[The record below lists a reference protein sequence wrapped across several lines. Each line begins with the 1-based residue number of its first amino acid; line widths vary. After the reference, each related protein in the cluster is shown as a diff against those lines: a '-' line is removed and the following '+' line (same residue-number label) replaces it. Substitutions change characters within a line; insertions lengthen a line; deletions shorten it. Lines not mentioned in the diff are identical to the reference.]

1 MTEPRTGATAAAVS
15 PATAVSPAYR
25 HFVLG
30 LSTLAAVGSSVVH
43 MGTPFLIPALTAT
56 GLPLPAAGLITAM
69 PAAGIVFTLIAWGW
83 FVDVFGER
91 AALSLG
97 LGSTAV
103 LTGAAAWASASGPVV
118 LAGALFLAGCA
129 AASVNSASGRV
140 VSGWYPPSQRG
151 TAMGIRQMA
160 QPLGAALA
168 AVTLPVLAAN
178 YGIRAA
184 LGFAAVLC
192 AVLALA
198 CLLGIKDPP
207 RPEAGSADHAA
218 AKVSPYRGS
227 RYLVRIHIA
236 SAMLSWP
243 QSMMGS
249 FILVW
254 LIARGHSE
262 VSAGVIL
269 MIAQL
274 SGAGS
279 RAAMG
284 FISDRARSRLRP
296 YRHVATATL
305 VLSGTMAL
313 IDGFGAG
320 WTAGTAGG
328 AGSDGADS
336 VGAVAGIGAATDFST
351 FASTPLG
358 IAATIVIGALAVAAV
373 SPNGLAF
380 TAVAE
385 YAGPLW
391 SGRALGTQNTFQN
404 IIYASTPPLAG
415 AVVATVGF
423 PAMFAL
429 TAVFPAVALAVG
441 PRDDERRHAE
451 LNA

>member
-262 VSAGVIL
+262 VSAGVIV

-296 YRHVATATL
+296 YRHVATVTL
-305 VLSGTMAL
+305 VLSVAMAL

-320 WTAGTAGG
+320 WTAGTAGVG
-328 AGSDGADS
+328 AGG
-336 VGAVAGIGAATDFST
+336 VGGVAGVGSFATS
-351 FASTPLG
+351 PLG

-429 TAVFPAVALAVG
+429 TAVFPAVALAFG

>member
-1 MTEPRTGATAAAVS
+1 MPSEPRSPEPGS
-15 PATAVSPAYR
+15 PAQMSPGYR

-56 GLPLPAAGLITAM
+56 GLSLPAAGLIAAM

-97 LGSTAV
+97 LGSTAAM
-103 LTGAAAWASASGPVV
+103 TGVAAWASESGAVA
-118 LAGALFLAGCA
+118 LAGALFFAGCA

-160 QPLGAALA
+160 QPLGAALS
-168 AVTLPVLAAN
+168 AVTLPVLAATH
-178 YGIRAA
+178 GIRAA
-184 LGFAAVLC
+184 LTFAAVLC

-207 RPEAGSADHAA
+207 RPESGSADHAA
-218 AKVSPYRGS
+218 AAVSPYRGS
-227 RYLVRIHIA
+227 RYLVRIHVA

-262 VSAGVIL
+262 VSAGVIV

-274 SGAGS
+274 CGAGS

-296 YRHVATATL
+296 YRHVAVVTL
-305 VLSGTMAL
+305 GLLLLMAL
-313 IDGFGAG
+313 FDGLGAG
-320 WTAGTAGG
+320 TDAGTF
-328 AGSDGADS
+328 
-336 VGAVAGIGAATDFST
+336 AT
-351 FASTPLG
+351 TPLG
-358 IAATIVIGALAVAAV
+358 IAATIVIGALAVASV

-404 IIYASTPPLAG
+404 IIYAATPPLAG
-415 AVVATVGF
+415 AVVAGVGF
-423 PAMFAL
+423 PALFAL
-429 TAVFPAVALAVG
+429 SAVFPAVALAVG
-441 PRDDERRHAE
+441 PRDDERRHATLE
-451 LNA
+451 P

>member
-56 GLPLPAAGLITAM
+56 GLPLPAVGLITAM

-262 VSAGVIL
+262 VSAGVIV

-296 YRHVATATL
+296 YRHVATVTL
-305 VLSGTMAL
+305 VLSGAMAL

-320 WTAGTAGG
+320 WTAGTAGVG
-328 AGSDGADS
+328 AGG
-336 VGAVAGIGAATDFST
+336 VGGVAGVGSFATS
-351 FASTPLG
+351 PLG

>member
-262 VSAGVIL
+262 VSAGVIV

-296 YRHVATATL
+296 YRHVATVTL
-305 VLSGTMAL
+305 VLSGAMAL

-320 WTAGTAGG
+320 WTSGAGVGAGG
-328 AGSDGADS
+328 
-336 VGAVAGIGAATDFST
+336 VGGVAGVAGVAGLGDGSFATS
-351 FASTPLG
+351 PLG

-441 PRDDERRHAE
+441 PRDDERRHTE
-451 LNA
+451 LNV

>member
-15 PATAVSPAYR
+15 PDTAVSPAYR

-262 VSAGVIL
+262 VSAGVIV

-296 YRHVATATL
+296 YRHVATVTL
-305 VLSGTMAL
+305 VLSGAMAL

-320 WTAGTAGG
+320 WTAGTAG
-328 AGSDGADS
+328 
-336 VGAVAGIGAATDFST
+336 VGGVAGVAGLGDGSFATS
-351 FASTPLG
+351 PLG

>member
-262 VSAGVIL
+262 VSAGVIV

-296 YRHVATATL
+296 YRHVATVTL
-305 VLSGTMAL
+305 VLSGAMAL

-320 WTAGTAGG
+320 WTAGTAGVG
-328 AGSDGADS
+328 AGG
-336 VGAVAGIGAATDFST
+336 VGGVGGVAGVGSFATS
-351 FASTPLG
+351 PLG

>member
-1 MTEPRTGATAAAVS
+1 MSAG
-15 PATAVSPAYR
+15 YR

-43 MGTPFLIPALTAT
+43 MGTPFLIPALVAS
-56 GLPLPAAGLITAM
+56 GLSLPTAGLIAAM
-69 PAAGIVFTLIAWGW
+69 PAAGIVVTLIAWGW

-97 LGSTAV
+97 LGSTAAMTA
-103 LTGAAAWASASGPVV
+103 LAAWSANSGPVL

-160 QPLGAALA
+160 QPLGAALS
-168 AVTLPVLAAN
+168 AVTLPVLAATH
-178 YGIRAA
+178 GIRAA
-184 LGFAAVLC
+184 LVFAAVLC
-192 AVLALA
+192 AVLAVA

-207 RPEAGSADHAA
+207 RPESGSADHVAA
-218 AKVSPYRGS
+218 AVSPYRGS
-227 RYLVRIHIA
+227 RHLVRIHVA

-254 LIARGHSE
+254 LLARGHSE
-262 VSAGVIL
+262 DSAGVIV
-269 MIAQL
+269 MVAQL
-274 SGAGS
+274 CGAGS

-284 FISDRARSRLRP
+284 YVSDRARSRLRP
-296 YRHVATATL
+296 YRAVAMVTL
-305 VLSGTMAL
+305 GLLLLMAL
-313 IDGFGAG
+313 FDGVGSG
-320 WTAGTAGG
+320 WTT
-328 AGSDGADS
+328 DGA
-336 VGAVAGIGAATDFST
+336 AGAADSGGDF
-351 FASTPLG
+351 AATPLG
-358 IAATIVIGALAVAAV
+358 IAATIVLGALAVAAV

-404 IIYASTPPLAG
+404 IVYAATPPLAG
-415 AVVATVGF
+415 AVVAGIGF
-423 PAMFAL
+423 PALFA
-429 TAVFPAVALAVG
+429 ASAIFPAVALAVA
-441 PRDDERRHAE
+441 PREDERRPAT
-451 LNA
+451 LGP

>member
-1 MTEPRTGATAAAVS
+1 MTEPRTGAAAAAVS

-192 AVLALA
+192 GVLALA

-262 VSAGVIL
+262 VSAGVIV

-296 YRHVATATL
+296 YRHVATVTL
-305 VLSGTMAL
+305 VLSGAMAL

-320 WTAGTAGG
+320 WTAGTAGVG
-328 AGSDGADS
+328 AGGE
-336 VGAVAGIGAATDFST
+336 GGVAGVGSFATS
-351 FASTPLG
+351 PLG

>member
-262 VSAGVIL
+262 VSAGVIV

-296 YRHVATATL
+296 YRHVATVTL
-305 VLSGTMAL
+305 VLSGAMAL

-320 WTAGTAGG
+320 WTAGTAGA
-328 AGSDGADS
+328 AG
-336 VGAVAGIGAATDFST
+336 VGGVAGVAGVAGLGDGSFATS
-351 FASTPLG
+351 PLG

-441 PRDDERRHAE
+441 PRDDERRHTE
-451 LNA
+451 LNV

>member
-1 MTEPRTGATAAAVS
+1 MPSEPRSPEPGS
-15 PATAVSPAYR
+15 PAQMSPGYR

-56 GLPLPAAGLITAM
+56 GLSLPTAGLIAAM
-69 PAAGIVFTLIAWGW
+69 PAAGIVVTLIVWGW

-97 LGSTAV
+97 LGSTAAM
-103 LTGAAAWASASGPVV
+103 TGVAAWASDRGAVA
-118 LAGALFLAGCA
+118 LAAALFLAGCA

-160 QPLGAALA
+160 QPLGAALS
-168 AVTLPVLAAN
+168 AVTLPVLAATH
-178 YGIRAA
+178 GIRAA
-184 LGFAAVLC
+184 LAFAAALC

-207 RPEAGSADHAA
+207 RPESGSADHAA
-218 AKVSPYRGS
+218 AAVSPYRGS
-227 RYLVRIHIA
+227 RYLVRIHVA

-262 VSAGVIL
+262 VSAGVIV

-274 SGAGS
+274 CGAGS

-296 YRHVATATL
+296 YRHVAVVTL
-305 VLSGTMAL
+305 GLLLLMAL
-313 IDGFGAG
+313 FDGLGAG
-320 WTAGTAGG
+320 WAAGTSEGP
-328 AGSDGADS
+328 GAD
-336 VGAVAGIGAATDFST
+336 AFATS
-351 FASTPLG
+351 PLG
-358 IAATIVIGALAVAAV
+358 IVATIIVAALAVASV

-404 IIYASTPPLAG
+404 IIYAATPPLAG
-415 AVVATVGF
+415 AVVAGIGF
-423 PAMFAL
+423 PALFAL
-429 TAVFPAVALAVG
+429 SAVFPAVALAVG
-441 PRDDERRHAE
+441 PRDDERRHATLE
-451 LNA
+451 P

>member
-1 MTEPRTGATAAAVS
+1 MPSEPRSPEPGS
-15 PATAVSPAYR
+15 PAQMSPGYR

-56 GLPLPAAGLITAM
+56 GLSLPAAGLIAAM

-97 LGSTAV
+97 LGSTAAM
-103 LTGAAAWASASGPVV
+103 TGVAAWASDGGAVA

-160 QPLGAALA
+160 QPLGAALS
-168 AVTLPVLAAN
+168 AVTLPVLAATH
-178 YGIRAA
+178 GIGAA
-184 LGFAAVLC
+184 LTFAAMLC

-207 RPEAGSADHAA
+207 RPESGSADHAA
-218 AKVSPYRGS
+218 AAVSPYRGS
-227 RYLVRIHIA
+227 RYLVRIHVA

-262 VSAGVIL
+262 VSAGVIV

-274 SGAGS
+274 CGAGS

-296 YRHVATATL
+296 YRHVAVVTL
-305 VLSGTMAL
+305 GLLLLMAL
-313 IDGFGAG
+313 FDGLGAG
-320 WTAGTAGG
+320 TDAGTF
-328 AGSDGADS
+328 
-336 VGAVAGIGAATDFST
+336 AT
-351 FASTPLG
+351 TPLG
-358 IAATIVIGALAVAAV
+358 IAATIVIGALAVASV

-404 IIYASTPPLAG
+404 IIYAATPPLAG
-415 AVVATVGF
+415 AVVAGVGF
-423 PAMFAL
+423 PALFAL
-429 TAVFPAVALAVG
+429 SAVFPAVALAVG
-441 PRDDERRHAE
+441 PRDDERRHATLE
-451 LNA
+451 P

>member
-178 YGIRAA
+178 YGLRAA

-262 VSAGVIL
+262 VSAGVIV

-305 VLSGTMAL
+305 VLSGAMAL
-313 IDGFGAG
+313 IDGFSAG
-320 WTAGTAGG
+320 WTAGTAG
-328 AGSDGADS
+328 
-336 VGAVAGIGAATDFST
+336 VGGVAGVAGVAGLGDGSFATS
-351 FASTPLG
+351 PLG

-441 PRDDERRHAE
+441 PRDDERRHTE
-451 LNA
+451 LNV

>member
-262 VSAGVIL
+262 VSAGVIV

-296 YRHVATATL
+296 YRHVATVTL
-305 VLSGTMAL
+305 VLSGAMAL

-320 WTAGTAGG
+320 WTAGTAG
-328 AGSDGADS
+328 
-336 VGAVAGIGAATDFST
+336 VGGVAGVAGVAGLGDGSFATS
-351 FASTPLG
+351 PLG

-441 PRDDERRHAE
+441 PRDDERRHTE
-451 LNA
+451 LNV

>member
-262 VSAGVIL
+262 VSAGVIV

-296 YRHVATATL
+296 YRHVATVTL
-305 VLSGTMAL
+305 VLSGAMAL

-320 WTAGTAGG
+320 WTAGTAGVG
-328 AGSDGADS
+328 AGG
-336 VGAVAGIGAATDFST
+336 VGGVAGVGSFATS
-351 FASTPLG
+351 PLG

>member
-1 MTEPRTGATAAAVS
+1 MPSEPRSPEPGS
-15 PATAVSPAYR
+15 PAQMSPGYR

-56 GLPLPAAGLITAM
+56 GLSLPAAGLIAAM
-69 PAAGIVFTLIAWGW
+69 PAAGIVVTLIAWGW

-97 LGSTAV
+97 LGSTAAM
-103 LTGAAAWASASGPVV
+103 TGVAAWASDGGAVA

-160 QPLGAALA
+160 QPLGAALS
-168 AVTLPVLAAN
+168 AVTLPVLAATH
-178 YGIRAA
+178 GIGAA
-184 LGFAAVLC
+184 LTFAAMLC

-207 RPEAGSADHAA
+207 RPESGSADHAA
-218 AKVSPYRGS
+218 AAVSPYRGS
-227 RYLVRIHIA
+227 RYLVRIHVA

-254 LIARGHSE
+254 LVARGHSE
-262 VSAGVIL
+262 VSAGVIV

-274 SGAGS
+274 CGAGS

-296 YRHVATATL
+296 YRHVAVVTL
-305 VLSGTMAL
+305 GLLLLMAL
-313 IDGFGAG
+313 FDGLGAG
-320 WTAGTAGG
+320 TDAGTF
-328 AGSDGADS
+328 
-336 VGAVAGIGAATDFST
+336 AT
-351 FASTPLG
+351 TPLG
-358 IAATIVIGALAVAAV
+358 IAATIVIGALAVASV

-404 IIYASTPPLAG
+404 IIYAATPPLAG
-415 AVVATVGF
+415 AVVAGIGF
-423 PAMFAL
+423 PALFAL
-429 TAVFPAVALAVG
+429 SAVFPAVALAVG
-441 PRDDERRHAE
+441 PRDDERRHATLE
-451 LNA
+451 P

>member
-262 VSAGVIL
+262 VSAGVIV

-296 YRHVATATL
+296 YRHVATVTL
-305 VLSGTMAL
+305 VLSVAMAL

-320 WTAGTAGG
+320 WTAGTAGVG
-328 AGSDGADS
+328 AGG
-336 VGAVAGIGAATDFST
+336 VGGVAGVGSFATS
-351 FASTPLG
+351 PLG

>member
-1 MTEPRTGATAAAVS
+1 MPRGA
-15 PATAVSPAYR
+15 SPAYR
-25 HFVLG
+25 HFVLS

-43 MGTPFLIPALTAT
+43 MGTPFLIPALTAS
-56 GLPLPAAGLITAM
+56 GLSLPAAGLIAAM

-97 LGSTAV
+97 LGSTAAMTAV
-103 LTGAAAWASASGPVV
+103 AAWAADRGPAV

-160 QPLGAALA
+160 QPLGAALS
-168 AVTLPVLAAN
+168 AVTLPVLAASH
-178 YGIRAA
+178 GIRAA
-184 LGFAAVLC
+184 LIFAAALC
-192 AVLALA
+192 AALAVA
-198 CLLGIKDPP
+198 CLLGIADPP
-207 RPEAGSADHAA
+207 RPESGSADHAA
-218 AKVSPYRGS
+218 AAVSPYRGS
-227 RYLVRIHIA
+227 RHLVRIHVA

-262 VSAGVIL
+262 VSAGVIV
-269 MIAQL
+269 MFAQL

-296 YRHVATATL
+296 YRHVAMTTL
-305 VLSGTMAL
+305 GLLLLMAL
-313 IDGFGAG
+313 LDGL
-320 WTAGTAGG
+320 GG
-328 AGSDGADS
+328 GSDAADF
-336 VGAVAGIGAATDFST
+336 AA
-351 FASTPLG
+351 TPLG

-404 IIYASTPPLAG
+404 IIYAATPPLAG
-415 AVVATVGF
+415 AVVAGAGF
-423 PAMFAL
+423 PALFAL
-429 TAVFPAVALAVG
+429 SAAFPAIALAVG
-441 PRDDERRHAE
+441 PRDDERRHAT
-451 LNA
+451 LDP